1 MPVAISTRAPQTRP
15 RPATWWRTPGRLRQV
30 TRRVWTALRRGSHTF
45 FQIDGSQWAAAFAF
59 NAFFSLFPLIVLLVT
74 VGSFFVDRDRAG
86 NDIVAYL
93 ESHWQEPI
101 RFLRVPANTSRE
113 G

>member
-1 MPVAISTRAPQTRP
+1 
-15 RPATWWRTPGRLRQV
+15 
-30 TRRVWTALRRGSHTF
+30 VWTALRRGSHTF

-59 NAFFSLFPLIVLLVT
+59 NAFFSLFPLIVLLMT
-74 VGSFFVDRDRAG
+74 VGSFFVDRDPAG
-86 NDIVAYL
+86 NEIVAYL

-101 RFLRVPANTSRE
+101 RFLRVPANNSRE

>member
-1 MPVAISTRAPQTRP
+1 MRTPWSRP
-15 RPATWWRTPGRLRQV
+15 RPATCSSTPGRLRPA
-30 TRRVWTALRRGSHTF
+30 TRRIWARLRFAGKTF
-45 FQIDGSQWAAAFAF
+45 VQIDGSQWAGAFAF

-74 VGSFFVDRDRAG
+74 IGSFFVDRDRAG
-86 NDIVAYL
+86 NEIVAYL

-101 RFLRVPANTSRE
+101 RFLRVPANNSRE